1 MIYASKDVKKST
13 AEKMKGGK
21 GTLSMTHILNEGEFC
36 GKGRLFTHTV
46 LKPGVSIGT
55 HPHDGEFEVYYI
67 LKGEGAYDDNG
78 SIKTVRQGDVTL
90 CPSGEVHALENTGTE
105 DMEII
110 ALILY
115 S

>member
-1 MIYASKDVKKST
+1 MIYPNKDL
-13 AEKMKGGK
+13 EKGSVDGMKGGK
-21 GTLSMTHILNEGEFC
+21 GLLSMTHILKEGQFC

-67 LKGEGAYDDNG
+67 LTGEGTYDDNG
-78 SIKTVRQGDVTL
+78 TITTVRAGDVTV
-90 CPSGEVHALENTGTE
+90 CPSGEVHGLANTGTE
-105 DMEII
+105 EMSII

>member
-1 MIYASKDVKKST
+1 MIYQNTDLKKST
-13 AEKMKGGK
+13 VENMKGGK
-21 GTLSMTHILNEGEFC
+21 GLLSMTHILQEGEFC
-36 GKGRLFTHTV
+36 GKGRLFTHTL

-67 LKGEGAYDDNG
+67 LNGEGSYDDNG
-78 SIKTVRQGDVTL
+78 TIRPVRAGDVTV
-90 CPSGEVHALENTGTE
+90 CPSGEVHGLANTSNE
-105 DMEII
+105 DLNII